1 MAVDDKKSINIGFDR
16 DQGLS
21 YMLSHPIASHS
32 MGFALPD
39 KVHFPNV
46 ILAAGTVLLKPALDS
61 LLVPGFP
68 DSSVTTLGGRIVTY
82 SKGLT
87 LLEPMPVAAVKGYEI
102 MAPTTKPILPS
113 IPLLRPSSKT
123 AVSGVMFGMGACFLF
138 LVAAGTFL
146 VWSHAGSEPASG
158 GPSSRSLSETLA
170 YNREQRQAQ
179 NGRAAARR
187 RGVRG
192 RASEF
197 SILFVYADR
206 IHFDVFAAP
215 DPIPPNNNQN
225 DIPTAEDI
233 KPSKSL
239 LTNHFSIFVTD
250 CSLH

>member
-1 MAVDDKKSINIGFDR
+1 
-16 DQGLS
+16 
-21 YMLSHPIASHS
+21 MLSHPIAYS
-32 MGFALPD
+32 MSLALPD
-39 KVHFPNV
+39 KVHLPNV

-61 LLVPGFP
+61 LLISGFP
-68 DSSVTTLGGRIVTY
+68 DSSVTLGGRIVTY

-87 LLEPMPVAAVKGYEI
+87 LLEPMPVAAVKGYDI
-102 MAPTTKPILPS
+102 MVPTTSTKPILPS
-113 IPLLRPSSKT
+113 IPLLQFSSMT
-123 AVSGVMFGMGACFLF
+123 AASGVTVMFGMTACFLF

-146 VWSHAGSEPASG
+146 VRSHAGSEPAS

-187 RGVRG
+187 RGGRG

-197 SILFVYADR
+197 SILFVSADK

-225 DIPTAEDI
+225 DIPTEDI
-233 KPSKSL
+233 KPPEPSKSL

-250 CSLH
+250 CFLR